1 MKKIDLSDTS
11 IKGFKEN
18 HFMMLALLS
27 QDIPLNPIKTK
38 ILLYLLK
45 NINKEKT
52 ISDISRDLKIDYKN
66 TRRYV
71 EYFNNKGI
79 VKLNPEKPSQGKK
92 VLVSINQGYGW
103 KIGNDL
109 PLTLRD
115 IKKSKVTR
123 ESAKD

>member
-11 IKGFKEN
+11 MKGFKDN

-45 NINKEKT
+45 NIDKEKT

-71 EYFNNKGI
+71 RYFNNKGI

-92 VLVSINQGYGW
+92 VMVSINQGYGW
-103 KIGNDL
+103 KVGDEAIM
-109 PLTLRD
+109 TLRD
-115 IKKSKVTR
+115 IKKSKITK
-123 ESAKD
+123 ETAEN